1 LKFLRRFVR
10 IAPHLQYQEPRKTAW
25 SFYPMDRSP
34 QYQSSWRRGRPRR
47 LQAAVCVVLL
57 IGACGQREQVVDP
70 VDAVRAEADEIY
82 QLLAYAIV
90 DAQWETG
97 EGARRGHNI
106 GALLVEPDGAPAW
119 WALNNNFAEESAI
132 EHAELRLLRTYFDRR
147 RDGGHPVSRLSGY
160 TVYSTLE
167 PCAMCAGA
175 MIMADVPRVVYGQR
189 DVRWG
194 GAAERL
200 ALDTRRK
207 DGMAPYP
214 RALESVA
221 STSAIRARLE
231 QSYSRSG
238 ESAVTRW
245 LDSPAAREIY
255 RDASRALDSFDVH
268 YAENRRIL
276 EMARAM
282 HERAAATATPEAGT
296 Q

>member
-1 LKFLRRFVR
+1 MV
-10 IAPHLQYQEPRKTAW
+10 E
-25 SFYPMDRSP
+25 S
-34 QYQSSWRRGRPRR
+34 
-47 LQAAVCVVLL
+47 
-57 IGACGQREQVVDP
+57 
-70 VDAVRAEADEIY
+70 VDAVQAEADEIY

-90 DAQWETG
+90 DAQWATG
-97 EGARRGHNI
+97 EGAKRGHNI
-106 GALLVEPDGAPAW
+106 GALLVEPDGTPAW

-132 EHAELRLLRTYFDRR
+132 EHAELRLLRTYFDHR
-147 RDGGHPVSRLSGY
+147 RDGGHPVPRLSGY

-175 MIMADVPRVVYGQR
+175 MIMADVPRVVYGQH

-200 ALDTRRK
+200 ALDTRRQ

-221 STSAIRARLE
+221 SASAIRARLE
-231 QSYSRSG
+231 ESYSRSG

-255 RDASRALDSFDVH
+255 RDASRALDGFEVR
-268 YAENRRIL
+268 YPENRRIL
-276 EMARAM
+276 VMARNAR
-282 HERAAATATPEAGT
+282 ERAAAAATPESRAR
-296 Q
+296 

>member
-1 LKFLRRFVR
+1 MFFEEILYRC
-10 IAPHLQYQEPRKTAW
+10 
-25 SFYPMDRSP
+25 
-34 QYQSSWRRGRPRR
+34 R
-47 LQAAVCVVLL
+47 LQAAACIFLL
-57 IGACGQREQVVDP
+57 IGACGQGERTVAP

-90 DAQWETG
+90 DAQWEAG
-97 EGARRGHNI
+97 ESTRRGHNI

-119 WALNNNFAEESAI
+119 WALNSNFAEESAV
-132 EHAELRLLRTYFDRR
+132 EHAELRLIQTYFAHR

-189 DVRWG
+189 DRTWG

-221 STSAIRARLE
+221 SASAIRARLE
-231 QSYSRSG
+231 ESYGRSG
-238 ESAVTRW
+238 ENSVTRW

-255 RDASRALDSFDVH
+255 RDASRALDGLDVRH
-268 YAENRRIL
+268 AENRRIL
-276 EMARAM
+276 EMARGM
-282 HERAAATATPEAGT
+282 RERAAATATPEDRAP
-296 Q
+296 

>member
-1 LKFLRRFVR
+1 
-10 IAPHLQYQEPRKTAW
+10 
-25 SFYPMDRSP
+25 
-34 QYQSSWRRGRPRR
+34 
-47 LQAAVCVVLL
+47 VCVVLL

-231 QSYSRSG
+231 QSYSRSDL
-238 ESAVTRW
+238 SRC
-245 LDSPAAREIY
+245 L
-255 RDASRALDSFDVH
+255 SRAGQFQGSPRGKPPHPRDG
-268 YAENRRIL
+268 AWC
-276 EMARAM
+276 ART
-282 HERAAATATPEAGT
+282 RVRYCAAGGSRSLGTAPRSGARSLAGG
-296 Q
+296 